1 MTEWHQELEAALA
14 GSYVIERELGRGGS
28 ATVFLAHDRKH
39 DRRVAIKVLLPE
51 IAPAVSVERF
61 LREIQIAARLMHPHI
76 VPLIDSGRA
85 GDLPYYVMPFVPG
98 ESLRE
103 RLLRDQRLP
112 VDDAIRIAR
121 EVADALNYAHAVGVV
136 HRDIKPENILM
147 ASGHA
152 VVADFGIGKAMSA
165 STGPHRASGAHDQPA
180 RSHFTDA
187 GFVLGTPA
195 YMSLEQAAGDDML
208 DGRTDIYSLG
218 VVLYEMLTG
227 APPFSGPSAQVTLA
241 RRFVEDAPPLR
252 RLRPEASETT
262 EAAVQRALMR
272 DPADRFATAGEF
284 GAALAAGAVTSAQPK
299 AAADDAPSIAVLPF
313 ANMSADPDNEF
324 FSDGMTEEIINAL
337 TRLRRLRVVA
347 RTSVFAFKGKAE
359 DVRAIGGRLGVRTIL
374 EGSVRR
380 AGGRLRIT
388 AQLINVADG
397 YRLWFEQFDRES
409 GDVFAIQD
417 EIAQAIA
424 KTLELS
430 LFGGG
435 VVERAGGDPAAYEL
449 FLRAR
454 HMANRR
460 TETSLHK
467 AIDYYRSA
475 RERDTDYALAYSGE
489 AEAWGLLAVYGAVAP
504 AEAMPKAKEA
514 ARRAIALDPSRA
526 EPHAALGMVRAA
538 YDWDRPGAI
547 AEFERA
553 VQIDPQYPAGTQWLS
568 TFVLTPA
575 GRHEE
580 SLAAI
585 RRCLLLDPL
594 SPVLHM
600 SLSGSLFYAR
610 RWADALAAADAA
622 LEVAPDFPLTHSF
635 RGQSLSELG
644 RHDEAVAALERAVQH
659 SDRSPET
666 VAALACVLARA
677 GDAERARAEFA
688 RMVDSGRTRYVSLTL
703 VAQVQ
708 SALDDK
714 EQAFRALGRA
724 VEERASDLIW
734 IGVRPNFDPLR
745 GDPRFRAAL
754 ERVGLSA

>member
-1 MTEWHQELEAALA
+1 MTEWRQGLEVALA
-14 GSYVIERELGRGGS
+14 GSYAIERELGRGGS

-61 LREIQIAARLMHPHI
+61 LREIQIAARLMHPNI

-98 ESLRE
+98 ESLRD
-103 RLLRDQRLP
+103 RLLREQRLP
-112 VDDAIRIAR
+112 VADAIRITR

-165 STGPHRASGAHDQPA
+165 STGPHRTSGQQDAL
-180 RSHFTDA
+180 SHTTEA

-195 YMSLEQAAGDDML
+195 YMSLEQAAGDEQL

-227 APPFSGPSAQVTLA
+227 APPFAGPSAQVTLA
-241 RRFVEDAPPLR
+241 RRFIEDAPLLR
-252 RLRPEASETT
+252 RLRPDAPESAER
-262 EAAVQRALMR
+262 AAQRALAR

-284 GAALAAGAVTSAQPK
+284 AAALEGGAVTSAE
-299 AAADDAPSIAVLPF
+299 AAAPTEGMPSIAVLPF

-337 TRLRRLRVVA
+337 TRLRQLRVVA
-347 RTSVFAFKGKAE
+347 RTSVFAFKGKSE
-359 DVRAIGGRLGVRTIL
+359 DVRGIGARLGVRTIL

-380 AGGRLRIT
+380 AGARLRIT

-424 KTLELS
+424 STLEVS
-430 LFGGG
+430 LLGGG
-435 VVERAGGDPAAYEL
+435 MAPRAAADPGTYEL
-449 FLRAR
+449 LLRGR

-460 TETSLHK
+460 TETGLNK
-467 AIDYYRSA
+467 AIEYYTSA
-475 RERDTDYALAYSGE
+475 RERDAGYALAFAGE

-504 AEAMPKAKEA
+504 SEAMPKAKEA

-575 GRHEE
+575 GRHDE

-600 SLSGSLFYAR
+600 SLCGSLYYAR
-610 RWADALAAADAA
+610 RYAEALEAANAA
-622 LEVAPDFPLTHSF
+622 LEIVPEFALTHSF
-635 RGQSLSELG
+635 RGQALTELG
-644 RHDEAVAALERAVQH
+644 RHAEAVAAVERAVDH
-659 SDRSPET
+659 SGRSPET
-666 VAALACVLARA
+666 VAALACTLARA
-677 GDAERARAEFA
+677 GAPDRARAELA
-688 RMVDSGRTRYVSLTL
+688 RLIEDGRTRYVSLTL
-703 VAQVQ
+703 LAQVHA
-708 SALDDK
+708 ALGES

-734 IGVRPNFDPLR
+734 VRVRQNYDTLR
-745 GDPRFRAAL
+745 TDARFGAIL
-754 ERVGLSA
+754 ERMGFAA